1 MSAAY
6 GIDVQPTVEEFKTG
20 YLDSALVDLDGVLE
34 TAERVLAE
42 TAVDYD
48 TLVGTGFSG
57 ALVVPALALRL
68 GKKFVLVRKANDG
81 SHHSGRM
88 IGQLGK
94 RWIFVD
100 DFVSSGTTRKRVRR
114 AVHLS
119 CEERGWSTD
128 HVGDYLYAWSGQFRQ
143 TSWYA
148 AEDNDVES
156 EV

>member
-1 MSAAY
+1 MSAF
-6 GIDVQPTVEEFKTG
+6 VEEFKTG
-20 YLDSALVDLDGVLE
+20 YLDKALVNLDEVLDIAEQQLADL
-34 TAERVLAE
+34 
-42 TAVDYD
+42 DYD

-68 GKKFVLVRKANDG
+68 GKNFVLVRKENDG

-100 DFVSSGTTRKRVRR
+100 DFVSSGTTRRRVRK
-114 AVHLS
+114 AVSLS
-119 CEERGWSTD
+119 CEDRGWSTE

-143 TSWYA
+143 TSWYS
-148 AEDNDVES
+148 AEDNDVTT
-156 EV
+156 EVY

>member
-1 MSAAY
+1 MSA
-6 GIDVQPTVEEFKTG
+6 DEKFVEEFKTG
-20 YLDSALVDLDGVLE
+20 YLDAALVDLDGVLE
-34 TAERVLAE
+34 TAERILADY
-42 TAVDYD
+42 DYD

-68 GKKFVLVRKANDG
+68 GKQFVLVRKENDG

-94 RWIFVD
+94 RWVFLD

-119 CEERGWSTD
+119 CEERGWKTE
-128 HVGDYLYAWSGQFRQ
+128 HVGDYLYAWSGMFRA

-148 AEDNDVES
+148 AEDNSVEA
-156 EV
+156 VD

>member
-1 MSAAY
+1 MSTLAEN
-6 GIDVQPTVEEFKTG
+6 TVEEFKTG
-20 YLDSALVDLDGVLE
+20 YLDAALTDLEGVLDN
-34 TAERVLAE
+34 AERILAD
-42 TAVDYD
+42 VDYD

-68 GKKFVLVRKANDG
+68 GKQFVLVRKENDG

-94 RWIFVD
+94 RWVFLD

-119 CEERGWSTD
+119 CERSEERR
-128 HVGDYLYAWSGQFRQ
+128 VGKECS
-143 TSWYA
+143 
-148 AEDNDVES
+148 
-156 EV
+156 